1 MKVNS
6 AKRKL
11 KYKKKR
17 LLLSSIFM
25 LLLQPALV
33 QSAPSLIG
41 SNDQDL
47 IQYSSKG
54 NEYKYFLTT
63 TGEELKTTTVDGKTV
78 LEATIA
84 NDPVGYVGDFDW
96 LAIHGVPLDKII
108 YNFQDNV
115 SLITPSYNEGGVI
128 TTSFEENIVFNN
140 GSQQKAGSAFYPRRQ

>member
-1 MKVNS
+1 
-6 AKRKL
+6 
-11 KYKKKR
+11 
-17 LLLSSIFM
+17 M

-84 NDPVGYVGDFDW
+84 NDPIGYVGDFDW
-96 LAIHGVPLDKII
+96 LAIHGVPLDKSFII
-108 YNFQDNV
+108 FRIM
-115 SLITPSYNEGGVI
+115 SPLLLPVI
-128 TTSFEENIVFNN
+128 T
-140 GSQQKAGSAFYPRRQ
+140 KAELLLPALKKI

>member
-54 NEYKYFLTT
+54 NEYKYFLTA
-63 TGEELKTTTVDGKTV
+63 TGEE
-78 LEATIA
+78 
-84 NDPVGYVGDFDW
+84 
-96 LAIHGVPLDKII
+96 
-108 YNFQDNV
+108 
-115 SLITPSYNEGGVI
+115 
-128 TTSFEENIVFNN
+128 
-140 GSQQKAGSAFYPRRQ
+140 